1 MRIGI
6 LTTGQID
13 EDKRLIE
20 AATQRGHEI
29 STLKLLK
36 CSMGVC
42 PNDAEIF
49 YEGEHI
55 NESFDIII
63 PRLNVSYTGYGLAIL
78 RQFQA
83 LDVYVT
89 DTAYSIELGRDKLRC
104 LQYLMR
110 KGISFPTTGFADS
123 KEDFENIVKTVGGT
137 PIVIKLVEGTEG
149 TGVFLVDDI
158 KQAENIMGTLNQ
170 FDAPV
175 IVQEFI
181 AESAGTDLRCFVV
194 GDEVVATMKRE
205 SQDGDFRANVS
216 LGGHSSSEEITKE
229 EEEIALKAAKA
240 IGLNIAGVD
249 VIRSDHGPLI
259 IEINVS
265 PDFCGEYGIES
276 VTGADVAGAIID
288 YAIKGKKRFDEGK
301 GVWLKDTKHPV

>member
-13 EDKRLIE
+13 EDQRLVD
-20 AATQRGHEI
+20 AATAKGHEV
-29 STLKLLK
+29 TQLKLLK
-36 CSMGVC
+36 CSISIGQD
-42 PNDAEIF
+42 DAEIF
-49 YEGEHI
+49 YEGKNI
-55 NESFDIII
+55 NDDFDIII

-83 LDVYVT
+83 MDVYVT

-110 KGISFPTTGFADS
+110 KGIPFPKTGFADS
-123 KEDFENIVKTVGGT
+123 KDDFENIIQTVGGT
-137 PIVIKLVEGTEG
+137 PLVVKLIEGTEG

-158 KQAENIMGTLNQ
+158 KQAENIMGTCKQ
-170 FDAPV
+170 FDTPIIA
-175 IVQEFI
+175 QEFI

-194 GDEVVATMKRE
+194 GDKVVATMKRE

-216 LGGHSSSEEITKE
+216 LGGHSSNETLSKE
-229 EEEIALKAAKA
+229 EEDISLKAAKA

-249 VIRSDHGPLI
+249 LIRSDKGPLV

-265 PDFCGEYGIES
+265 PDFCGEFGIES
-276 VTGADVAGAIID
+276 VTGVDVAGAIID
-288 YAIKGKKRFDEGK
+288 HAVTGKKNFDDGK
-301 GVWLKDTKHPV
+301 GVWLKDSKGN